1 MEQHLL
7 NIEKTVSHSYLYLHK
22 GIWKEE
28 SHEQRIM
35 QQCQIPGTLPFRL
48 IQEEEEN
55 IFQYNFSPF
64 ERMVDYFSDKRMHLR
79 HILAL
84 FESIRDTFLNLEE
97 YLLSPSLLGLQTEE
111 IIYDPENC
119 RFLFPLIPSQEDA
132 VEHAIGDIADFIF
145 DHVDTSDESAILAAF
160 FLQQEKKK
168 KQIQLNRI
176 LMLLHAHKK
185 TEADT
190 SSSVKRESS
199 INSRLNPY
207 ESGLHSPAT
216 EKRKVMEEVC
226 PEITEE
232 NCLSPKAE
240 ERIPKPPSPVGT
252 EFDLSGLKYDDYLEA
267 NKKIEDEQEKRA
279 DSPTLSP
286 LPEKKV
292 SRKKPLSKLSFLK
305 STSPEYKKRI
315 SSGKK
320 KLFLCLI
327 LMILFPT
334 ILYAWKGA
342 AVLIDYLPFV
352 ILIEAAILLYGL
364 LDIFT

>member
-1 MEQHLL
+1 MEQYLL
-7 NIEKTVSHSYLYLHK
+7 KVEKTVSHSYIYLHK

-28 SHEQRIM
+28 SHEQRIL
-35 QQCQIPGTLPFRL
+35 QQCRIPGTLPFRL

-55 IFQYNFSPF
+55 IFQYNFSSF
-64 ERMVDYFSDKRMHLR
+64 ERMVDYFSDNRMRLR

-119 RFLFPLIPSQEDA
+119 RFLFPLIPSQEDS

-185 TEADT
+185 TEAGT
-190 SSSVKRESS
+190 SPSDKRESPVNLKLTS
-199 INSRLNPY
+199 HEN
-207 ESGLHSPAT
+207 GLYSSAT
-216 EKRKVMEEVC
+216 ERNRVTEEVHTK
-226 PEITEE
+226 ITEE
-232 NCLSPKAE
+232 NFLFPKAE
-240 ERIPKPPSPVGT
+240 ESTPETASPLGT
-252 EFDLSGLKYDDYLEA
+252 EFDLSGLKYDDYMEA

-315 SSGKK
+315 SAGKK

>member
-176 LMLLHAHKK
+176 LMLLH
-185 TEADT
+185 
-190 SSSVKRESS
+190 
-199 INSRLNPY
+199 
-207 ESGLHSPAT
+207 SPAT

-240 ERIPKPPSPVGT
+240 ERIPKPPFPVGT

-267 NKKIEDEQEKRA
+267 NKKIEDEQEKKA

-286 LPEKKV
+286 PPEKKV

-315 SSGKK
+315 SAGKK

>member
-7 NIEKTVSHSYLYLHK
+7 KVEKTVSHSYLYLHK

-28 SHEQRIM
+28 SHEQRIL
-35 QQCQIPGTLPFRL
+35 QQCRIPGTLPFRL

-55 IFQYNFSPF
+55 IFQYNFSSF
-64 ERMVDYFSDKRMHLR
+64 ERMGDYFSDNR
-79 HILAL
+79 AL

-168 KQIQLNRI
+168 KQIQINRI
-176 LMLLHAHKK
+176 LMLLHAQKK

-190 SSSVKRESS
+190 SPSDKRESPVNLKLTS
-199 INSRLNPY
+199 HEN
-207 ESGLHSPAT
+207 GLYSSVT
-216 EKRKVMEEVC
+216 ERNRVTEEIHTK
-226 PEITEE
+226 ITEE
-232 NCLSPKAE
+232 NFLSPKAE
-240 ERIPKPPSPVGT
+240 ERIPKPPFPVGT

-267 NKKIEDEQEKRA
+267 NKKIEDEQEKKA

-315 SSGKK
+315 SAGKK

>member
-7 NIEKTVSHSYLYLHK
+7 KVEKTVSHSYLYLHK

-28 SHEQRIM
+28 SHEQRIL
-35 QQCQIPGTLPFRL
+35 QQCRIPGTLPFRL

-55 IFQYNFSPF
+55 IFQYNFSSF
-64 ERMVDYFSDKRMHLR
+64 ERMVDYFSDNRMRLR

-97 YLLSPSLLGLQTEE
+97 YLLSPSLLGLQSEE

-190 SSSVKRESS
+190 SSSVKREYS
-199 INSRLNPY
+199 INPRLKPY

-216 EKRKVMEEVC
+216 ERNRVTEEVHTK
-226 PEITEE
+226 ITEE
-232 NCLSPKAE
+232 NSLFPKAGE
-240 ERIPKPPSPVGT
+240 STPETASPLGT
-252 EFDLSGLKYDDYLEA
+252 EFDLSGLKYDDYLAA
-267 NKKIEDEQEKRA
+267 NKQTENEKEKKA
-279 DSPTLSP
+279 DASSSP
-286 LPEKKV
+286 LPEKKT

-315 SSGKK
+315 SAGKK

-334 ILYAWKGA
+334 VLYAWKGA

>member
-176 LMLLHAHKK
+176 LMLLH
-185 TEADT
+185 
-190 SSSVKRESS
+190 
-199 INSRLNPY
+199 
-207 ESGLHSPAT
+207 SPDT
-216 EKRKVMEEVC
+216 EKRKVMEEVL

-267 NKKIEDEQEKRA
+267 NKKIEDEQEKKA

-286 LPEKKV
+286 PPEKKV

-315 SSGKK
+315 SAGKK

-334 ILYAWKGA
+334 LLYAWKGA